1 MVEQLQSSQW
11 RRDHPSVRD
20 HGTAIWF
27 REKIIIGFYGIPILS
42 LKEFQMLAD
51 LWSWLKTTVP
61 SAAII
66 EVMMF
71 FL

>member
-1 MVEQLQSSQW
+1 
-11 RRDHPSVRD
+11 VRD
-20 HGTAIWF
+20 HGTTIWF